1 MKLRAVPRTY
11 LGLLV
16 AVAACAQIPRIDP
29 GLAPLI
35 PPGAVMLMGVRM
47 EALKSTPLYQKL
59 LARQRLSDLDEFAMR
74 TNFDPRKDVREMLVV
89 SSGTD
94 MLVIARGAFR
104 PNPLKSVAQTRYKGA
119 TFYGKGEG
127 AFAILDP
134 ATAIAGPEAA
144 VRKAIDGKGAGG
156 GKLLL
161 DRARNLPASAQVWF
175 VMDGWSLVPD
185 QAVAQAGNLASF
197 GRILRTMQTTS
208 GYFDLKSGVQGV
220 IEGECKTSQDAKTLS
235 DAARGLVGMGRLS
248 VPEGQPELLRFWDG
262 IKAEQ
267 KDRALRINVQIAPD
281 LLDAF
286 LTMTENSGRPRIA
299 PKKK

>member
-1 MKLRAVPRTY
+1 MIVGRIGM
-11 LGLLV
+11 GLLMAA
-16 AVAACAQIPRIDP
+16 AVWGQNPRIDP
-29 GLAPLI
+29 GLTPLV
-35 PPGAVMLMGVRM
+35 PPGTVMLMGVRM
-47 EALKSTPLYQKL
+47 EALKSTALYQKL
-59 LARQRLSDLDEFAMR
+59 LARQRMSDLDEFAAR

-94 MLVIARGAFR
+94 MMVIARGVFR
-104 PNPLKSVAQTRYKGA
+104 LNPIKGVSQTRYKGA
-119 TFYGKGEG
+119 TFYGKGQG

-134 ATAIAGPEAA
+134 ATAIAGVEAA
-144 VRKAIDGKGAGG
+144 VRKAIDEKGAGG
-156 GKLLL
+156 GKVLL
-161 DRARNLPASAQVWF
+161 DRARSLPESAQVWF
-175 VMDGWSLVPD
+175 VMDGWSLIPE
-185 QAVAQAGNLASF
+185 QAVAEAGNLASF

-208 GYFDLKSGVQGV
+208 GYFDLRSGVQGV

-286 LTMTENSGRPRIA
+286 LKMTENSGRPRIE
-299 PKKK
+299 PKK